1 MAKAKAPGHCNDHRK
16 GRTGMKYKKN
26 KFMVSDMENKVIFV
40 GTVDEI
46 AKYLKITI
54 SQVRYG
60 IAKQDD
66 PKYLEKYGRRICP
79 AIVEVESNAG
89 SYAEYVKEHMENE
102 KADFTVV
109 PCKTGGIDVLAIKV
123 TRRQERDGPRNK
135 KSVKTMAIVPP
146 FDKWEYSLLV
156 LAAKINRD
164 MGCHCV

>member
-1 MAKAKAPGHCNDHRK
+1 MAKAQTHGHCNDHRK
-16 GRTGMKYKKN
+16 GRAGMKYKKN
-26 KFMVSDMENKVIFV
+26 KFMVSDPENKVIFI

-46 AKYLKITI
+46 AKYLKITVR
-54 SQVRYG
+54 QVRYG
-60 IAKQDD
+60 IVNQDN
-66 PKYLEKYGRRICP
+66 PRYMEKYGRRICP

-89 SYAEYVKEHMENE
+89 SYAEYVKNNLENE
-102 KADFTVV
+102 KTDFTVV

-123 TRRQERDGPRNK
+123 TRRQGGNGPRNK
-135 KSVKTMAIVPP
+135 KSIKTMAIVPP

>member
-1 MAKAKAPGHCNDHRK
+1 
-16 GRTGMKYKKN
+16 MKYKKN
-26 KFMVSDMENKVIFV
+26 KFMVSDLEDKVIFV

-46 AKYLKITI
+46 AKYLKIAI

-79 AIVEVESNAG
+79 AIVEVESNAK
-89 SYAEYVKEHMENE
+89 SYAEYVKDHLENE

-156 LAAKINRD
+156 LATKINRD